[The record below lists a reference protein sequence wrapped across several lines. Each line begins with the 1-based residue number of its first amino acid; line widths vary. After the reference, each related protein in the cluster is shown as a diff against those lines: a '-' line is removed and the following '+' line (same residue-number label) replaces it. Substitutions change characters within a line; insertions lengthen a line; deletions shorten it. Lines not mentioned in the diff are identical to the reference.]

1 MFVIR
6 RTIEEDGYIWEDS
19 DPSETSDNDDYSPHY
34 WPVLSDSP
42 LTLRPASPMLPPQPD
57 YMPTPASTCVAANHY
72 PDAAE
77 PPSPDDVYGS
87 TDRRL
92 DPVYALIPPE
102 LRGFPRFSETD
113 LTRTQ
118 YLEALAAHELQVI
131 EDQEELYG
139 AEMGQSHLFN
149 EELQYQRYRRRG
161 GELRFRPSDI
171 GTEARYEDIPLAAD
185 APEGCYVFDYERL
198 SPTIELL
205 QDRNYR
211 DHIRPWF
218 HSLDPP
224 PTTHTELQDA
234 WYRRSRARLG
244 IETPTTTPPSSP
256 VITTSNIPPPTPPRP
271 SPRTPDHDEQTSPSK
286 RTRQEREA
294 TESAAKRRGNDE
306 TPTAPSLPIHRA
318 TQVLPIDTLDT
329 YVPPIS
335 RSSQT
340 APTAPSTSQS
350 SQTDII
356 HRVCRTTQAHRPT
369 TRTTFTQ
376 CIPSYLYN
384 NRFAPL
390 SDAYVAPSQAPTQR
404 RPQPLHS
411 TSSSSPSRPPQSI
424 SQDSTFGALVPQ
436 SSASTAHSS
445 VIAPADSTTAFSAGD
460 PDNSGTSGLTKQ
472 PR

>member
-1 MFVIR
+1 MFIIR

-34 WPVLSDSP
+34 WPVSDSP
-42 LTLRPASPMLPPQPD
+42 LTLRPASPILPPQPD
-57 YMPTPASTCVAANHY
+57 YVPTPVSTCAAANHY
-72 PDAAE
+72 PDAAD
-77 PPSPDDVYGS
+77 PPSPDDVYGT

-92 DPVYALIPPE
+92 DPVYALIPLE

-113 LTRTQ
+113 LTRIQ
-118 YLEALAAHELQVI
+118 YLEALAAHEEQVI
-131 EDQEELYG
+131 EDQELYG
-139 AEMGQSHLFN
+139 AEMEQSHLFN
-149 EELQYQRYRRRG
+149 EELQYRRYRRRG
-161 GELRFRPSDI
+161 GELRFRPSDT
-171 GTEARYEDIPLAAD
+171 GTEARYEDIPLLAD

-224 PTTHTELQDA
+224 PTTHTQLQDA
-234 WYRRSRARLG
+234 WYRRSRAQLG

-256 VITTSNIPPPTPPRP
+256 VITTSTIPPPTPPRP
-271 SPRTPDHDEQTSPSK
+271 SPRTQDHDEQISPSK
-286 RTRQEREA
+286 RTRQDQEA

-318 TQVLPIDTLDT
+318 TQVLPIDTFNT
-329 YVPPIS
+329 YVPPKS

-340 APTAPSTSQS
+340 ATTAPSTSQS
-350 SQTDII
+350 SQTDIV
-356 HRVCRTTQAHRPT
+356 HRVCRYTQAHRPM

-376 CIPSYLYN
+376 CILIYLYN

-390 SDAYVAPSQAPTQR
+390 SDAYTAPSLALPQR
-404 RPQPLHS
+404 HQQPLHS
-411 TSSSSPSRPPQSI
+411 SSSSTSQPSPAINITGLNIRSPSPPEPCLHGPFFCDCPGGFDHCVQRRRS
-424 SQDSTFGALVPQ
+424 
-436 SSASTAHSS
+436 
-445 VIAPADSTTAFSAGD
+445 
-460 PDNSGTSGLTKQ
+460 
-472 PR
+472 

>member
-1 MFVIR
+1 MFIIR
-6 RTIEEDGYIWEDS
+6 RTVEEDGYIWEDS
-19 DPSETSDNDDYSPHY
+19 DPSETSDNEDYSPHY
-34 WPVLSDSP
+34 WPVSDSP
-42 LTLRPASPMLPPQPD
+42 LILRPASPILPPQPD
-57 YMPTPASTCVAANHY
+57 SVPAPVPTCIAANHY
-72 PDAAE
+72 PDAAD
-77 PPSPDDVYGS
+77 PPSPDDMYGIP
-87 TDRRL
+87 DRRL
-92 DPVYALIPPE
+92 DPIYALIPLE
-102 LRGFPRFSETD
+102 LRGFPHFSETD
-113 LTRTQ
+113 FTRTQ

-131 EDQEELYG
+131 EDQELYG
-139 AEMGQSHLFN
+139 TEMGQSHLFN

-205 QDRNYR
+205 QDCAYR

-218 HSLDPP
+218 QSLDPP

-244 IETPTTTPPSSP
+244 IETPITTPPSSP
-256 VITTSNIPPPTPPRP
+256 VIPTPIIPPPTPPRP
-271 SPRTPDHDEQTSPSK
+271 SPRTQAYDEQISPSK
-286 RTRQEREA
+286 RTRQEQEA
-294 TESAAKRRGNDE
+294 TESAAMRRGNDE
-306 TPTAPSLPIHRA
+306 TPTAPSLPTHRA
-318 TQVLPIDTLDT
+318 TQVLPSDTLDT

-340 APTAPSTSQS
+340 PPTAPSTSQS

-356 HRVCRTTQAHRPT
+356 HRVCRYTQAHRPM

-376 CIPSYLYN
+376 CIPSYLYT

-390 SDAYVAPSQAPTQR
+390 SDAYTTTTLAPPPR

-411 TSSSSPSRPPQSI
+411 SSSS
-424 SQDSTFGALVPQ
+424 ST
-436 SSASTAHSS
+436 STSASSPP
-445 VIAPADSTTAFSAGD
+445 V
-460 PDNSGTSGLTKQ
+460 NLSGLNLRSPSSPEQ
-472 PR
+472 CLHGPFFCDCPGGFDHCVQRRRS